1 MVFRHSYKTK
11 TYFINMPGS
20 RRSIIIIK
28 PEIKKTVS
36 IKQLLQDLN
45 FVYISMIV
53 IKGISDERKE
63 SFIEIVVFH

>member
-1 MVFRHSYKTK
+1 
-11 TYFINMPGS
+11 MPGS